1 MPNGPNMPIMPKPIM
16 PKAYWAYYAHYA
28 HCPLSPFPGWR
39 HGASLFFAPTPPANA
54 LISVKSPAQSAPTPN
69 NIVHLYQF
77 SRKVHQPQR
86 HNPTTTH
93 TPHEQSP

>member
-1 MPNGPNMPIMPKPIM
+1 MPNGPNMPIMPIM
-16 PKAYWAYYAHYA
+16 PIAHYPHSQA
-28 HCPLSPFPGWR
+28 
-39 HGASLFFAPTPPANA
+39 GAMAPAFFFALAPPANA
-54 LISVKSPAQSAPTPN
+54 LISVKAPHQSAPTPN

>member
-1 MPNGPNMPIMPKPIM
+1 MPNGPNMPIMPK
-16 PKAYWAYYAHYA
+16 AYYAHYA
-28 HCPLSPFPGWR
+28 YCPLPIIPVWR
-39 HGASLFFAPTPPANA
+39 HSVASSSAMAPAFFAPTPPANA
-54 LISVKSPAQSAPTPN
+54 LISVKAPHQSAPTPN